1 MSELEEIYPGCSHRI
16 NNFIE
21 KMKNYSQ
28 ERSELCELAIKSCL
42 CDEGIKRAP
51 LNELGKQARATLLHS
66 LLSTKCK
73 KQISAKNID
82 KLSKQIFT
90 KNHGQKFFS
99 NGVKVVWNKNFIKI
113 IS

>member
-21 KMKNYSQ
+21 KMKSYSQ
-28 ERSELCELAIKSCL
+28 ERSELCELAVQACL
-42 CDEGIKRAP
+42 CEHGIRREN
-51 LNELGKQARATLLHS
+51 LNNLGEQARATILHS

-73 KQISAKNID
+73 KQISSKNID
-82 KLSKQIFT
+82 ELSKQIFK

-99 NGVKVVWNKNFIKI
+99 NGVKVIWNKNFIN